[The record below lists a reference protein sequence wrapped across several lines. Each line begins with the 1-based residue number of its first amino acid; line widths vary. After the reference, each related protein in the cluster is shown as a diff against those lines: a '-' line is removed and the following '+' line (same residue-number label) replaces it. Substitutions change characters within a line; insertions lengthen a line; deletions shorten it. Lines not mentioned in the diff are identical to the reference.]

1 MPIEYIGLSEINGPL
16 VVLDHVENVGFE
28 EMVTL
33 RLENGGVRTG
43 RVVALEGQRAV
54 IQVFEGTAGL
64 SLGNTRTRFLG
75 RPMTLPLSK
84 EMLGRVFSGSGAP
97 IDGLGPVYGEKQADI
112 NGRPINPVSRTY
124 PRNYIHTGISSI
136 DALSTLIRGQKLP
149 IFSGSGMNHNKLA
162 VQLVRQPKVAGGD
175 GEFAV
180 VFGAMGVTTDVAGYF
195 RRSFEEAGILK
206 KVCMFQNLSNDPI
219 IERILTPRCALTAAE
234 YLAFEHH
241 MHILV
246 ILTDMTSYAEALRE
260 FSSSKGEIPGRKGYP
275 GYLYSDLASLYERA
289 GILKNG
295 SGSVTQIPILTM
307 PNDDVTHPVPDLT
320 GYITEGQIVLDR
332 GLDQKGVYPA
342 MSVLASLSRLMKD
355 GIGEGYTRADHSGV
369 SNQLFAAYARVQDAR
384 ALASVIG
391 EEELSPT
398 DRQYMAFGRLF
409 EEHFLAQGFYED
421 RSIDQTLD
429 LGWRL
434 LSVLPK
440 SELDRVDNQL
450 IQAHYVEN
458 ARQSFGLSGEAP
470 EEAPG
475 SGGEGR

>member
-162 VQLVRQPKVAGGD
+162 VQLVRQSKVAG
-175 GEFAV
+175 
-180 VFGAMGVTTDVAGYF
+180 
-195 RRSFEEAGILK
+195 
-206 KVCMFQNLSNDPI
+206 
-219 IERILTPRCALTAAE
+219 
-234 YLAFEHH
+234 
-241 MHILV
+241 
-246 ILTDMTSYAEALRE
+246 
-260 FSSSKGEIPGRKGYP
+260 
-275 GYLYSDLASLYERA
+275 
-289 GILKNG
+289 
-295 SGSVTQIPILTM
+295 
-307 PNDDVTHPVPDLT
+307 
-320 GYITEGQIVLDR
+320 
-332 GLDQKGVYPA
+332 
-342 MSVLASLSRLMKD
+342 
-355 GIGEGYTRADHSGV
+355 
-369 SNQLFAAYARVQDAR
+369 
-384 ALASVIG
+384 
-391 EEELSPT
+391 
-398 DRQYMAFGRLF
+398 
-409 EEHFLAQGFYED
+409 
-421 RSIDQTLD
+421 
-429 LGWRL
+429 W
-434 LSVLPK
+434 
-440 SELDRVDNQL
+440 
-450 IQAHYVEN
+450 
-458 ARQSFGLSGEAP
+458 
-470 EEAPG
+470 
-475 SGGEGR
+475 EGRFSPFSCTDNTF